1 MSGSLLEIRKKI
13 GGVKNT
19 RKITKAMQ
27 LVAAS
32 KMRQFQ
38 KKAMSVREYT
48 HDLLKVMVENKFD
61 QQVLSKYMTKRE
73 AGPTL
78 FVLYTSD
85 KGLCGGLNVKLTKA
99 LINSKLW
106 QETPADDR
114 LLITIGRKSH
124 DFAKS
129 NKIPV
134 ALSFNGVPERI
145 SNFEMLNIVDKILDF
160 WRKELCK
167 EIHFIAPHYKN
178 SFTFYPVRKVY
189 LPFSVSMLAQHLGS
203 QEELLSE
210 LTKTETEAEA
220 ELENYRLKRDLMLY
234 NPNKERVVERL
245 HEQIVENLFMQSFME
260 LKAAEYSSRMI
271 AMQNATDAADRMIKE
286 LSLTYNKAR
295 QAAITREI
303 AELSGAMSAI

>member
-1 MSGSLLEIRKKI
+1 
-13 GGVKNT
+13 
-19 RKITKAMQ
+19 
-27 LVAAS
+27 
-32 KMRQFQ
+32 
-38 KKAMSVREYT
+38 
-48 HDLLKVMVENKFD
+48 
-61 QQVLSKYMTKRE
+61 
-73 AGPTL
+73 
-78 FVLYTSD
+78 
-85 KGLCGGLNVKLTKA
+85 
-99 LINSKLW
+99 
-106 QETPADDR
+106 
-114 LLITIGRKSH
+114 
-124 DFAKS
+124 
-129 NKIPV
+129 
-134 ALSFNGVPERI
+134 
-145 SNFEMLNIVDKILDF
+145 
-160 WRKELCK
+160 
-167 EIHFIAPHYKN
+167 
-178 SFTFYPVRKVY
+178 
-189 LPFSVSMLAQHLGS
+189 MLAQHLGS